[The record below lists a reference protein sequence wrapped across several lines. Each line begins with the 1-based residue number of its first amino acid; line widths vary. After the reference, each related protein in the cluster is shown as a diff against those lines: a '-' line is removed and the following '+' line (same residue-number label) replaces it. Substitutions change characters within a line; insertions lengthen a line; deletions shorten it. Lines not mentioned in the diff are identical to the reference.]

1 MTDSGAHKLGGCTHP
16 TMKGMYIN
24 RHNQATRLIAEC
36 LHNGRHR
43 GGLMIMDAGKT
54 DNLPQ
59 YCHGTHI
66 PGWMLPHLTKEEI
79 SCLRPDILF
88 IPTLALWKT
97 KNRHYRGP
105 QDKKQHVAYI
115 IEVGYT
121 GELQHTEKQNMEQH
135 AKLKEEL
142 TKAGWTVCY
151 NDAQIVTLGSTGTLP
166 KSLTPMLCQLGVHPE
181 QAIRTSQNIHQQTVD
196 MAGTIIHT
204 RRVMENTNK

>member
-1 MTDSGAHKLGGCTHP
+1 
-16 TMKGMYIN
+16 
-24 RHNQATRLIAEC
+24 
-36 LHNGRHR
+36 
-43 GGLMIMDAGKT
+43 MIMDAGKT

-66 PGWMLPHLTKEEI
+66 PDWMLPHLTKEEI

-105 QDKKQHVAYI
+105 QNKKQHVAYI

-121 GELQHTEKQNMEQH
+121 GDLQYTEKLNQKMEQH

-142 TKAGWTVCY
+142 IKAGWTFCY
-151 NDAQIVTLGSTGTLP
+151 NYAQIVTLGSTGTLP
-166 KSLTPMLCQLGVHPE
+166 KSLTPMLCQLGVQPE
-181 QAIRTSQNIHQQTVD
+181 QAMYTYLPKHSPANSGYGRYDHSHQKSDGKHKQIKSGPTQELLLLVVR
-196 MAGTIIHT
+196 A
-204 RRVMENTNK
+204 